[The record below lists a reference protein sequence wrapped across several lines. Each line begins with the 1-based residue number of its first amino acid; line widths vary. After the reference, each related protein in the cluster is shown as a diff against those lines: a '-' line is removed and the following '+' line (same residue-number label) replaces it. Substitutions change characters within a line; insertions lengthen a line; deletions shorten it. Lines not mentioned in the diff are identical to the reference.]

1 MNHFF
6 RIAMRQLT
14 APLACSVL
22 LLVAPGA
29 AAAAAAAAF
38 DPIKISGSL
47 ASSASPAPRVNDNLS
62 EVDLS
67 AKIAAK
73 LAELRA
79 QQAARASVAKAAA
92 NARKAAVPAV
102 VPLGASA
109 TLARASVPHAW
120 SYEGENGPANWARL
134 HPDWAACGS
143 GARQSPIDIRDGMKL
158 DLDPIVFD
166 YQSSSFT
173 VVDNGHTIEV
183 ALGRGSSIT
192 VMNRRYELQQF
203 HFHRPSEERIN
214 GKSFEMVIH
223 LVHRDDEGRQAIV
236 ALLLERGIAQKTVQ
250 TVWNNL
256 PLEKNEIVKPSSALD
271 ASDLLPLQRGYYT
284 YMGSISTP
292 PCSEGVLWMVMKQPV
307 QLAPAQ
313 MALFS
318 RLYPYNARP
327 VQPSSGR
334 IIKESN

>member
-6 RIAMRQLT
+6 STTMRKLI
-14 APLACSVL
+14 APLACSAL

-29 AAAAAAAAF
+29 AAF
-38 DPIKISGSL
+38 NPVRISP
-47 ASSASPAPRVNDNLS
+47 SSAPRANDNLN
-62 EVDLS
+62 EAELS

-73 LAELRA
+73 LAQLRS
-79 QQAARASVAKAAA
+79 QQAVRTRVRAAKAAA
-92 NARKAAVPAV
+92 KARSAAVPAAAL
-102 VPLGASA
+102 VPAAASA
-109 TLARASVPHAW
+109 IHVPQW
-120 SYEGENGPANWARL
+120 SYEGESGPANWARL

-143 GARQSPIDIRDGMKL
+143 GARQSPIDIRDGIKL

-166 YQSSSFT
+166 YQPSSFT
-173 VVDNGHTIEV
+173 VIDNGHTIEV
-183 ALGRGSSIT
+183 GLGHGSSIT

-223 LVHRDDEGRQAIV
+223 LVHQDDEGRQAIV

-256 PLEKNEIVKPSSALD
+256 PLEKNEIVKPSIALD

-292 PCSEGVLWMVMKQPV
+292 PCSEGVLWMVMQQPV

-327 VQPSSGR
+327 VQSSSGR

>member
-14 APLACSVL
+14 APLACSAL

-29 AAAAAAAAF
+29 AAF
-38 DPIKISGSL
+38 DPVRVSP
-47 ASSASPAPRVNDNLS
+47 SSAQRGNDNLA
-62 EVDLS
+62 EADLS

-79 QQAARASVAKAAA
+79 QQVVRVRARAVKAAA
-92 NARKAAVPAV
+92 NAREVAVPAAVPAHAV
-102 VPLGASA
+102 
-109 TLARASVPHAW
+109 ASVIPAVKW
-120 SYEGENGPANWARL
+120 SYEGESGPANWARM

-143 GARQSPIDIRDGMKL
+143 GVRQSPIDIRDGIKL

-166 YQSSSFT
+166 YQASSFT

-192 VMNRRYELQQF
+192 IMNRRYELQQF

-223 LVHRDDEGRQAIV
+223 LVHRDEEGRQAIV
-236 ALLLERGIAQKTVQ
+236 ALLLERGLAQKTVQ
-250 TVWNNL
+250 MVWNNL
-256 PLEKNEIVKPSSALD
+256 PLEKYEIVKPSIALD
-271 ASDLLPLQRGYYT
+271 AADLLPLQREYYT

-327 VQPSSGR
+327 TQPSSGR